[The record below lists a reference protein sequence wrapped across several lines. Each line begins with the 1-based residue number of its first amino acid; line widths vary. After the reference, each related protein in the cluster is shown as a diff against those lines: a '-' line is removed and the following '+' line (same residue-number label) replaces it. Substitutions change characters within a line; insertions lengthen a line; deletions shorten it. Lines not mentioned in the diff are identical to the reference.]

1 MKLIKKQAPL
11 ELATNTAVGFI
22 ISLAATFVIF
32 PLVGF
37 ENSFSKNIAVT
48 LFFAV
53 VRILRGN
60 FIRRTFNKVA
70 YKK

>member
-1 MKLIKKQAPL
+1 
-11 ELATNTAVGFI
+11 
-22 ISLAATFVIF
+22 LAATFVIF

-48 LFFAV
+48 LFFTV

-70 YKK
+70 YEK